1 MAKVIGSERQGAGSV
16 LLGAPWASWPRT
28 LRSVGCEP
36 AMAIAFMARLRSRV
50 ERREIA
56 VAVELGV
63 KATRF
68 AT

>member
-1 MAKVIGSERQGAGSV
+1 
-16 LLGAPWASWPRT
+16 
-28 LRSVGCEP
+28 
-36 AMAIAFMARLRSRV
+36 MAIAFMARLRSRV